1 MVILIFEKVIFYIYA
16 LGKIDPMLPFRFSI
30 LSIPLEK
37 VLNDKGAYN
46 DGVSLWDLDNILQF
60 LVQS

>member
-1 MVILIFEKVIFYIYA
+1 MILIFEKVIFYIYA

-37 VLNDKGAYN
+37 VLNDKDAYN
-46 DGVSLWDLDNILQF
+46 DGVSL
-60 LVQS
+60 